1 MNHPMKG
8 KFVRFVASLV
18 LVAAVSVGSAVAG
31 SSAGILYE
39 SFGSN
44 GISSLNLTNSP
55 TGASFFIHTATNIV
69 AGGGMVYFQDGN
81 TIYSTTA
88 NLVGLN
94 VVITNNV
101 TPTGLALDAQDG
113 ILYETFG
120 SDGISA
126 INLANLRGL
135 GSLFVTATNI
145 VAGGGM
151 VYFESGN
158 TIYSTSA
165 NLVGL
170 HAVINNNVTPT
181 CLALNAQDGI
191 LYETFGSNGVSAIN
205 LADLRGIGD
214 LGVTATN
221 IVAGNGMVYFESGDT
236 IYSSSTDLVGLNAIH
251 TNGQAPVGLALIPS
265 SASVPE
271 PSALPLMLFGLVG
284 LAGQLFVSRRNRS
297 QALHPQPV
305 TWAKFRH

>member
-1 MNHPMKG
+1 
-8 KFVRFVASLV
+8 
-18 LVAAVSVGSAVAG
+18 
-31 SSAGILYE
+31 
-39 SFGSN
+39 
-44 GISSLNLTNSP
+44 
-55 TGASFFIHTATNIV
+55 
-69 AGGGMVYFQDGN
+69 
-81 TIYSTTA
+81 
-88 NLVGLN
+88 VGLN

-120 SDGISA
+120 SNGISA
-126 INLANLRGL
+126 INLANSRGL
-135 GSLFVTATNI
+135 GNLGVKATNI

-170 HAVINNNVTPT
+170 HAVITNNVTPT
-181 CLALNAQDGI
+181 GLALDAQDGI

-205 LADLRGIGD
+205 LANSRGLGN

-236 IYSSSTDLVGLNAIH
+236 IYSSSADLVGLNAIH
-251 TNGQAPVGLALIPS
+251 TNGEPPVGLALIPS
-265 SASVPE
+265 VSSVPE
-271 PSALPLMLFGLVG
+271 PSALLLMFFG
-284 LAGQLFVSRRNRS
+284 LAGLGGRLLGRRRNWS
-297 QALHPQPV
+297 PLLHPRRV
-305 TWAKFRH
+305 TAPSNYAD